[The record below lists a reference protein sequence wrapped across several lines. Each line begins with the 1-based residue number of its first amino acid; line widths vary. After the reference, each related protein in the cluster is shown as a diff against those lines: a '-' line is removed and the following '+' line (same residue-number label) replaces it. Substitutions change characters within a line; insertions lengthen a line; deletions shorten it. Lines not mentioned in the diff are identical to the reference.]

1 MIVLAKIMEHVTT
14 ILKTLHVLALLNLQD
29 KTVKVCLL
37 RTFLEVQYVNI
48 GLLDDID
55 FNVNHFIHLNTKM

>member
-14 ILKTLHVLALLNLQD
+14 ILKTLHVLASLNLQD

-37 RTFLEVQYVNI
+37 RTFLEVQHVNI

-55 FNVNHFIHLNTKM
+55 FNVNHLIHLNTKM